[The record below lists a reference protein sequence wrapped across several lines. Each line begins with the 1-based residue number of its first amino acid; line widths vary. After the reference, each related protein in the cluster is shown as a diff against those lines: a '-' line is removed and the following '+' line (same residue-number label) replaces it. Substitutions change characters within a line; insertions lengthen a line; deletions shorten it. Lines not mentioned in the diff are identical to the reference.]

1 MTVQKRAG
9 FEMNIDKTL
18 NDYLKNAAP
27 DQLKAARQKA
37 VTAMGMVWADQA
49 KTITRAEGHIDTGLY
64 INSIGYVT
72 GSPATNEDVFYEMYE
87 SAQLTRLYIG
97 SNVEYAED
105 LEKRYNIFGNALD
118 TGMPRMQRVAETQV
132 KKSLFG

>member
-1 MTVQKRAG
+1 MTKQLSG

-18 NDYLKNAAP
+18 EEYLSKAAPEQLAEARKNA
-27 DQLKAARQKA
+27 
-37 VTAMGMVWADQA
+37 VIAMGMAWADQA
-49 KTITRAEGHIDTGLY
+49 KLITRAEGHIDTGLY

-72 GSPATNEDVFYEMYE
+72 GNPATSDDVLYNLFH
-87 SAQLTRLYIG
+87 SGQLTRLEIG
-97 SNVEYAED
+97 SNVHYAES

-118 TGMPRMQRVAETQV
+118 SALPRMQAVAEFQV

>member
-1 MTVQKRAG
+1 MAKQVSG

-18 NDYLKNAAP
+18 EEYLSQVAP
-27 DQLKAARQKA
+27 EKLKEARRNA
-37 VTAMGMVWADQA
+37 VTAMGMAWADQA
-49 KTITRAEGHIDTGLY
+49 KLITRAEGHIDTGLY

-72 GSPATNEDVFYEMYE
+72 GNPATSDDVLYHLYE
-87 SAQLTRLYIG
+87 SGQLTRLEIG
-97 SNVEYAED
+97 SNVHYAES

-118 TGMPRMQRVAETQV
+118 SAMPRMQTVAQFQV